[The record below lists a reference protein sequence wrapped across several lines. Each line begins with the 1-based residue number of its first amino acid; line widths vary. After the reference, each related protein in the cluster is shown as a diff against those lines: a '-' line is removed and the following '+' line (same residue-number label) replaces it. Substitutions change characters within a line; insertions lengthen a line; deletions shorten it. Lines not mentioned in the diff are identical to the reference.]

1 MVTVDGRLAIR
12 RGAGGI
18 ARINLN
24 GKTSPFLV
32 REAGVSEASANLV
45 YVCDQWEIDLG
56 RRELR
61 SRGIPLPLGG
71 RGFEIVTVLVQSAT
85 ELVTKDRMMERVWP
99 GAVVGEGTLHV
110 HISAV
115 RKALGQDRAMLKTV
129 SGRGYRL
136 LGSWTPQ
143 QREGTAPPVYSSLT
157 RTSGAPPAN
166 NFAPLISRLIC
177 RAAAC
182 QFVRDLVSAYRVV
195 TLTGPGGI
203 GKTSLAIK
211 AIRYLLPYFEDGG
224 WLVELASLSDPGL
237 VPSTVAS
244 TLGLKLAGEISADSV
259 AHAVGGRHLLLVLDN
274 CEHVI
279 DAVATVAETFT
290 RLCPRTTIVAT
301 SREVLRI
308 DGESVYRVPP
318 LDVPAIGQAAPDY
331 VLQYSAVELFVA
343 RTKAL
348 NAGFSPHAEDL
359 ASIAAICRRLDGIP
373 LAIEF
378 AAARAAV
385 LGVQGVAAGLRDRFA
400 LLTAGR
406 RTALPR
412 QRTLRATLDWS
423 HELLPDAERRLLRR
437 LAVFPG
443 GFTIDAAAAVMTD
456 TGFDASAVLDGIA
469 NLVAK
474 SWVALDKSGAAARW
488 TLLETIRAYAL
499 EKLVEHA
506 EADVAA
512 EHHACYFR
520 DLFTPQARGAK
531 SSLSDEDLARWVREI
546 DNVRAALDWSFS
558 SAGDEAIGI
567 DLTVA
572 YAPVWRYMSLMRECR
587 ERCERALLS
596 LEPDVTAN
604 MSLRMELQ
612 MDLAAAIF
620 ITMGPPEQAKTLLTE
635 ALETAD
641 ALNDLNAQARA
652 LSTLIS
658 VYASRGGYGKA
669 QIAAEQIEQIAHRL
683 GDPIH
688 LRFAYQQRGT
698 TLLWVGRPREARQY
712 LERVLRLPAAPGDR
726 QGAIYYNPNDRAL
739 ARAMLA
745 RALWMQGFADQALD
759 EARLSVEELQG
770 TDPPLQLCRILYQG
784 ICRIATITGDFAT
797 ADREIVRLIE
807 VATGLNAHVW
817 VTSGHF
823 LKGQLLVERGE
834 FAQGLL
840 VLRDAFETCDRT
852 GWHISYA
859 EFKSALALGLAG
871 TGRLDEALVALDGA
885 MAADRE
891 GGRGWCAPE
900 LLRIKG
906 EVLLQQAADLS
917 LAAEDCFSQAAQ
929 IAREQ
934 GALFWELRVAL
945 SVARLRVSQG
955 RHHEARAPL
964 ASVYDRFTEGFA
976 TADLQAART
985 LLEGLP
991 P

>member
-1 MVTVDGRLAIR
+1 M
-12 RGAGGI
+12 
-18 ARINLN
+18 N
-24 GKTSPFLV
+24 GKTSADLV
-32 REAGVSEASANLV
+32 REGRMSEASANLV

-61 SRGIPLPLGG
+61 SRGIPVPLGG
-71 RGFEIVTVLVQSAT
+71 RAFEVVTVLVQSVT
-85 ELVTKDRMMERVWP
+85 ELVTKDDLMDRVWP
-99 GAVVGEGTLHV
+99 GATVGEGTIHV

-115 RKALGQDRAMLKTV
+115 RKALGSDRGLLKTA

-143 QREGTAPPVYSSLT
+143 QREATAAPVYSSLT

-166 NFAPLISRLIC
+166 NFPPLINRLIG
-177 RAAAC
+177 RAAAA
-182 QFVRDLVSAYRVV
+182 QFVRDLVSAYPDV
-195 TLTGPGGI
+195 TLTDPGGI

-211 AIRYLLPYFEDGG
+211 AVRYLLPDFEDGG

-244 TLGLKLAGEISADSV
+244 TLGLKQIGRASAESV
-259 AHAVGGRHLLLVLDN
+259 ARAVGGRHLLLVLDN

-279 DAVATVAETFT
+279 DAAANLAETFT

-308 DGESVYRVPP
+308 DGEAVYRVPP
-318 LDVPAIGQAAPDY
+318 LDVPAPGEAAPDTIM
-331 VLQYSAVELFVA
+331 QYSAVELFVA

-348 NAGFSPHAEDL
+348 NAGFWPHAEDL
-359 ASIAAICRRLDGIP
+359 ASIAAICRHLDGIP

-378 AAARAAV
+378 AAASAAA
-385 LGVQGVAAGLRDRFA
+385 LGIEQVSAGLRDRFA
-400 LLTAGR
+400 LLTRGR

-423 HELLPDAERRLLRR
+423 HELLPETERRMLRR
-437 LAVFPG
+437 LGVFPG
-443 GFTIDAAAAVMTD
+443 GFTVDSAAAVMA
-456 TGFDASAVLDGIA
+456 DAGLDAAMVADCIA
-469 NLVAK
+469 NLVTK
-474 SWVALDKSGAAARW
+474 SLIALDPTPGVTRW
-488 TLLETIRAYAL
+488 TLLDTIRAYAL

-506 EADVAA
+506 EADIAA
-512 EHHACYFR
+512 DHHALYFR
-520 DLFTPQARGAK
+520 DLFTPQARGVR
-531 SSLSDEDLARWVREI
+531 SSLSDENLARHVREI
-546 DNVRAALDWSFS
+546 DNVRAALYWSFS
-558 SAGDEAIGI
+558 PAGDPAVGV
-567 DLTVA
+567 DLTAA
-572 YAPVWRYMSLMRECR
+572 YAPVWRHLSQMIECS

-596 LEPDVTAN
+596 LEPDVTEN
-604 MSLRMELQ
+604 MWLRMELQ

-658 VYASRGGYGKA
+658 VYASRGEYGKA
-669 QIAAEQIEQIAHRL
+669 QIAAERIEQIAHRM

-698 TLLWVGRPREARQY
+698 TLLWGGRPREARQY

-726 QGAIYYNPNDRAL
+726 QGAIYYNPNDRAV

-797 ADREIVRLIE
+797 ADREIARLIE
-807 VATGLNAHVW
+807 VATGFNAHVW

-852 GWHISYA
+852 GWHTPYA

-891 GGRGWCAPE
+891 GGRGWRAPE

-934 GALFWELRVAL
+934 GALFC
-945 SVARLRVSQG
+945 
-955 RHHEARAPL
+955 
-964 ASVYDRFTEGFA
+964 
-976 TADLQAART
+976 
-985 LLEGLP
+985 
-991 P
+991 

>member
-1 MVTVDGRLAIR
+1 M
-12 RGAGGI
+12 
-18 ARINLN
+18 
-24 GKTSPFLV
+24 
-32 REAGVSEASANLV
+32 SEASANLV
-45 YVCDQWEIDLG
+45 YAYEQWEIDLG

-61 SRGIPLPLGG
+61 SRGIPVPLGG
-71 RGFEIVTVLVQSAT
+71 RAFEIVTVLVQSAS
-85 ELVTKDRMMERVWP
+85 ELVTKDHLMERVWP
-99 GAVVGEGTLHV
+99 GVTVGEGTIHV

-115 RKALGQDRAMLKTV
+115 RKALGPDRGLLKTA

-136 LGSWTPQ
+136 LGNWTPQ
-143 QREGTAPPVYSSLT
+143 QREGTAPPVYSSLS

-166 NFAPLISRLIC
+166 NFPPVIKRLIG

-211 AIRYLLPYFEDGG
+211 AVRYLLPDFEDGG

-237 VPSTVAS
+237 VPSTVAA
-244 TLGLKLAGEISADSV
+244 TLELKLAGEISAESV
-259 AHAVGGRHLLLVLDN
+259 ARAVGGRHLLLVLDN

-279 DAVATVAETFT
+279 DAAANLAETFT
-290 RLCPRTTIVAT
+290 RLCPHTTIVAT

-318 LDVPAIGQAAPDY
+318 LEVPAPGQAAPDY
-331 VLQYSAVELFVA
+331 IMQYSAVELFVA

-359 ASIAAICRRLDGIP
+359 ASIATICRRLDGIP

-385 LGVQGVAAGLRDRFA
+385 LSVQGVAAGLRDRFA

-412 QRTLRATLDWS
+412 HRTLRATLDWS
-423 HELLPDAERRLLRR
+423 HELLPDGERQLLRR
-437 LAVFPG
+437 LAVFPV
-443 GFTIDAAAAVMTD
+443 GFTIDAATAITTD

-474 SWVALDKSGAAARW
+474 SWVALDKSGGNARW
-488 TLLETIRAYAL
+488 ALLETIRAYAL
-499 EKLVEHA
+499 DKLVESGESDDAQRRHA
-506 EADVAA
+506 TF
-512 EHHACYFR
+512 FR
-520 DLFTPQARGAK
+520 DLFAPQARDAR
-531 SSLSDEDLARWVREI
+531 SSLSDEDLVRHVRDI

-558 SAGDEAIGI
+558 PAADRAIGI
-567 DLTVA
+567 DLTAA
-572 YAPVWRYMSLMRECR
+572 YAPVWRHLSLMIECR

-596 LEPDVTAN
+596 LEPHAAAT

-612 MDLAAAIF
+612 IALAAAIF

-658 VYASRGGYGKA
+658 IYASRGEYAGA
-669 QIAAEQIEQIAHRL
+669 QVAAERIEQIAYRI

-688 LRFAYQQRGT
+688 LRFAYQQMGT
-698 TLLWVGRPREARQY
+698 TLLWGGRPREAQQY
-712 LERVLRLPAAPGDR
+712 LERVLRFPAAPGDR
-726 QGAIYYNPNDRAL
+726 RGAIYYNPNDHAVT
-739 ARAMLA
+739 RAMLA
-745 RALWMQGFADQALD
+745 RALWMQGFTDQAFN
-759 EARLSVEELQG
+759 EARLSLEEQG
-770 TDPPLQLCRILYQG
+770 DHQLLLCRILYHG
-784 ICRIATITGDFAT
+784 ISRIATMTGDFAT
-797 ADREIVRLIE
+797 ADREIARLIE
-807 VATGLNAHVW
+807 VANRFNAQVW

-823 LKGQLLVERGE
+823 LKGKLLVERGE
-834 FAQGLL
+834 YAQGLL

-859 EFKSALALGLAG
+859 EFKGALALGLAG
-871 TGRLDEALVALDGA
+871 TRRLDAALVALDDA

-891 GGRGWCAPE
+891 GADGHGWYAPE

-906 EVLLQQAADLS
+906 EVLLRQAADRS
-917 LAAEDCFSQAAQ
+917 ALAAEDCFNQAGQ
-929 IAREQ
+929 IAHEQ

-955 RHHEARAPL
+955 RRHEARAPL

-985 LLEGLP
+985 MLEALP